1 MFTDFNCA
9 RIAISSILFLF
20 TLFLLYCL
28 TYKYSACIMPYH
40 RHTNIFILTGAK
52 CLRQRKHFNFSVCI
66 KALDS
71 GPSLA
76 IMSIS
81 KEYYAIQTLFIKILV
96 EQNESKVMQKVSSLQ
111 FLYRVSF
118 LLQTNNYQLLLML

>member
-1 MFTDFNCA
+1 MFTEFNCA

-96 EQNESKVMQKVSSLQ
+96 EKNEFKVMQKSITLTISISILFPSS
-111 FLYRVSF
+111 
-118 LLQTNNYQLLLML
+118 NK